1 MKRCLFVS
9 SPPIRAQH
17 RSNSNLSKAPPPC
30 SKFHV
35 RKLELFPVFGK
46 HEYFIKFLKIK
57 TILICLRPPP
67 LGGGGLGQKFE
78 KRKEKS
84 LQYFEILDLCWL
96 SLLSSYHASRLRRS
110 NKPNLSQDNDISHLC
125 EVYNILRFWIY
136 VDCLCSPQITRRV
149 FDAPPNLTYPKI
161 MISHTYCDS
170 IDLCEVSALS

>member
-1 MKRCLFVS
+1 MKTNGHPVKRCLFVS

-57 TILICLRPPP
+57 TILICLPWT
-67 LGGGGLGQKFE
+67 KIW
-78 KRKEKS
+78 KEKS
-84 LQYFEILDLCWL
+84 LQYFEISGLCWL
-96 SLLSSYHASRLRRS
+96 SLLSSYHASHLWRS

-136 VDCLCSPQITRRV
+136 VDCLCSP
-149 FDAPPNLTYPKI
+149 PPN
-161 MISHTYCDS
+161 
-170 IDLCEVSALS
+170 

>member
-1 MKRCLFVS
+1 MKTNGHPVKRCLFVS

-46 HEYFIKFLKIK
+46 HEYFVKFLKII

-67 LGGGGLGQKFE
+67 WGGGLKQKIE
-78 KRKEKS
+78 KRK
-84 LQYFEILDLCWL
+84 
-96 SLLSSYHASRLRRS
+96 
-110 NKPNLSQDNDISHLC
+110 
-125 EVYNILRFWIY
+125 VYNISRFWIY
-136 VDCLCSPQITRRV
+136 VDCLCSPHITRHV
-149 FDAPPNLTYPKI
+149 FDAPTNLTYPKI

-170 IDLCEVSALS
+170 IDLYEVSALS